1 MFHAYVNNSQ
11 TEISIAT
18 ISESAFSKYRV
29 LCNKSSTRSELGG
42 SSPRAQPHV
51 HSSPPTVTMPA
62 DLVDKIYI
70 GYNAPYALGNML
82 APQCVPAPIVS
93 ARNIRTTIG
102 RMR

>member
-1 MFHAYVNNSQ
+1 MLSIYVHV
-11 TEISIAT
+11 T
-18 ISESAFSKYRV
+18 ID
-29 LCNKSSTRSELGG
+29 ELGI
-42 SSPRAQPHV
+42 SPRARPHV

-93 ARNIRTTIG
+93 PRKYPDRQSASV
-102 RMR
+102 

>member
-1 MFHAYVNNSQ
+1 
-11 TEISIAT
+11 
-18 ISESAFSKYRV
+18 
-29 LCNKSSTRSELGG
+29 
-42 SSPRAQPHV
+42 
-51 HSSPPTVTMPA
+51 MPA

-70 GYNAPYALGNML
+70 GYNAPYALSNML

>member
-1 MFHAYVNNSQ
+1 MQQKFNS
-11 TEISIAT
+11 IGI
-18 ISESAFSKYRV
+18 
-29 LCNKSSTRSELGG
+29 GG

>member
-1 MFHAYVNNSQ
+1 MNHVDASNS
-11 TEISIAT
+11 IGI
-18 ISESAFSKYRV
+18 
-29 LCNKSSTRSELGG
+29 
-42 SSPRAQPHV
+42 SPRARPHV

-93 ARNIRTTIG
+93 ARNIRTTNCRIPT
-102 RMR
+102 RPVILLD